1 MMKCLLYIV
10 ISLLIALNGTK
21 MNSFSMNDSK
31 YQSCVQLKRNLPN
44 LNLHCEDLIDSF
56 RSRNV
61 KKVKKDDEEKL
72 KQMLHNLKYN

>member
-1 MMKCLLYIV
+1 MKFLLYIV
-10 ISLLIALNGTK
+10 ISLLIALNGIKT
-21 MNSFSMNDSK
+21 NSFPEANSK
-31 YQSCVQLKRNLPN
+31 YISCVQLKQNIPN

-56 RSRNV
+56 RNRNV